1 MANAAINA
9 AVLAAAAQQQALTAK
24 AIIDPLKKAQAFT
37 SRQAI
42 PLDLSAKGTD
52 KLLRQLVERGHVREA
67 GDGRYWL
74 DREEV
79 ERSKAAAVRGGWILA
94 AFLLSV
100 TASLIAIA
108 AAF

>member
-9 AVLAAAAQQQALTAK
+9 AIMAAAQQQAKLEK
-24 AIIDPLKKAQAFT
+24 GLVDQLKEARALGPR
-37 SRQAI
+37 SARA
-42 PLDLSAKGTD
+42 LDLTPEGSD
-52 KLLRQLVERGHVREA
+52 KVLESLVQAGHVREA
-67 GDGRYWL
+67 GGGRYWL
-74 DREEV
+74 DEEAMAAT
-79 ERSKAAAVRGGWILA
+79 KATANRVGLIVV